1 MIDVS
6 QAVEHEHPYALEFLR
21 KDCTNITGRVFL
33 LNIKIHLI
41 VLYFLASDFFHHH
54 DVATLTIKSLFNFL
68 TDPTIT
74 LDNMEVCL
82 DRLQSQMINS
92 DQLTNEELIEQEV
105 FKNAYIPKNLN
116 EVCFHSVN
124 ILLCL

>member
-6 QAVEHEHPYALEFLR
+6 QAVEHEHPFALEFLR
-21 KDCTNITGRVFL
+21 KDCTNITGKMFLFLRIILLL
-33 LNIKIHLI
+33 LNNLFVIE
-41 VLYFLASDFFHHH
+41 YFRHN

-74 LDNMEVCL
+74 LDNMEICL
-82 DRLQSQMINS
+82 DRLQTNMVN
-92 DQLTNEELIEQEV
+92 DPLTNEEIVEQEV

-116 EVCFHSVN
+116 EVNFVY
-124 ILLCL
+124 LLCQI